1 MLEMTTP
8 DTSGMASSFDALKIY
23 YIVTLATDDPHDVT
37 PFQGFSTSWEKVSWA
52 LELMVGLPADVLER
66 TITVEQV
73 IALRMGGVRPLAWS
87 PFSIKHLN
95 GLTAPQLGVFVILF
109 SGEKECA
116 EKIAAWAKLQSQ
128 PVLHVSSQEVEG
140 ACKPEDL
147 TMDRLQ
153 AYCIEA
159 FRKSPDVFTEE
170 QRVAA
175 EAALGNWIEPP
186 LTPSGLTEKG
196 HNITRPNY
204 MVLRRAARSVEKGAP
219 FIGRS
224 EREYTDAILE
234 SARAVVAVR
243 EQVGLYGFH
252 YMTHLRPE
260 LILTEPALYRL
271 NYRAIKA
278 DGPFEEKVVAKSL
291 RWLQT
296 QKGLCSQMPTE
307 YALNLTKSP
316 TALSLIAA
324 RAAELDTFT
333 RGVGLR
339 AAQTT
344 SAVVRLSPGVNHVF
358 PSLSAYARSLRST
371 SLDAK
376 LKTRRLFD
384 TIQNGLATAV
394 GAERIAFIK
403 ERQWPVKIVSD
414 APIEWLS
421 IGNLP
426 LAMRYDCSRINA
438 TPGNLLMGLLLEP
451 RPMAVHPD
459 SLVDFLVV
467 SSFAD
472 DDPLKDFLKQA
483 LEVTRGGWEKRA
495 RVSFKSAKSKEEFI
509 DVLNSFEGAF
519 LIFDGHGANNA
530 NEPVGKLM
538 LGREA
543 VDVWELHRKVRV
555 PPIVIL
561 SACDTQGIDASSH
574 ATVGNGFL
582 FLGALTVLATLLPV
596 GGLSSAAF
604 ISRLVY
610 RIADFVPSAIAAR
623 RRALNWTE
631 VVSGM
636 LRRFLA
642 SEILDALVGPP
653 EDIDTPR
660 GKLLFKAGEDID
672 LREDEHWFD
681 NLLDGI
687 AENRGQNLAA
697 IQAKA
702 QSVIARAEAIR
713 YIQLGNPELI
723 IIDDGKTRER
733 LAEDADAL
741 AAHPAEASTTA

>member
-1 MLEMTTP
+1 MSEMSAP

-37 PFQGFSTSWEKVSWA
+37 PFQGFSTSWKRVCWA

-66 TITVEQV
+66 TITIEQV
-73 IALRMGGVRPLAWS
+73 IALRMGGVRPLAWT
-87 PFSIKHLN
+87 PLSIKHLD
-95 GLTAPQLGVFVILF
+95 GLTARQLGVFVILF

-116 EKIAAWAKLQSQ
+116 EKIAAWAKIQSK

-140 ACKPEDL
+140 ACKPEHL

-153 AYCIEA
+153 TYCIEA

-170 QRVAA
+170 ECVAA
-175 EAALGNWIEPP
+175 EAALDKWTDPP
-186 LTPSGLTEKG
+186 LTPSGLSEKG

-204 MVLRRAARSVEKGAP
+204 MTLRRAARSVEKGAP
-219 FIGRS
+219 FIGNS
-224 EREYTDAILE
+224 EKEYTDAIIE

-243 EQVGLYGFH
+243 EEVGLYGFH

-260 LILTEPALYRL
+260 LILTEPALYRM
-271 NYRAIKA
+271 NYRAIKPV
-278 DGPFEEKVVAKSL
+278 GPFEEKVVTKSL
-291 RWLQT
+291 RWVQT
-296 QKGLCSQMPTE
+296 QKGFHSQLPAE
-307 YALNLTKSP
+307 YVRDLAKSP
-316 TALSLIAA
+316 TAQSILAE

-333 RGVGLR
+333 VGVGLR

-358 PSLSAYARSLRST
+358 PALSAYARSLRST
-371 SLDAK
+371 SLDAR

-384 TIQNGLATAV
+384 RIQNGLASAV
-394 GAERIAFIK
+394 GEERIAFIT

-414 APIEWLS
+414 APIEWLP

-451 RPMAVHPD
+451 RPLAVPPD
-459 SLVDFLVV
+459 SLLDFLVV
-467 SSFAD
+467 SSFTD
-472 DDPLKDFLKQA
+472 NDPLKDVLKQA
-483 LEVTRGGWEKRA
+483 LEVTRDGWEKRA

-561 SACDTQGIDASSH
+561 SACDTQG
-574 ATVGNGFL
+574 G
-582 FLGALTVLATLLPV
+582 
-596 GGLSSAAF
+596 
-604 ISRLVY
+604 
-610 RIADFVPSAIAAR
+610 AAR
-623 RRALNWTE
+623 D
-631 VVSGM
+631 VVGIWRGAISGNM
-636 LRRFLA
+636 KVSF
-642 SEILDALVGPP
+642 
-653 EDIDTPR
+653 
-660 GKLLFKAGEDID
+660 
-672 LREDEHWFD
+672 
-681 NLLDGI
+681 
-687 AENRGQNLAA
+687 QAA
-697 IQAKA
+697 RSI
-702 QSVIARAEAIR
+702 
-713 YIQLGNPELI
+713 G
-723 IIDDGKTRER
+723 
-733 LAEDADAL
+733 
-741 AAHPAEASTTA
+741 